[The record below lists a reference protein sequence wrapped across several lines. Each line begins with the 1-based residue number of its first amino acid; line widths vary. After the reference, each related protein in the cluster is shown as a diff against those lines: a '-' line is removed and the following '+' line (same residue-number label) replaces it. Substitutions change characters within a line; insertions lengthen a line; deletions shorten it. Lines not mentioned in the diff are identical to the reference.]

1 MGADRLGLEAWA
13 AKHVR
18 VPDGPRQ
25 GKPYRVIRE
34 PWREVLRSLASRQ
47 LEQVTLRAS
56 VQSGKTAAL
65 IVAALYHLAHK
76 RSVIFYEPDEALA
89 RLIADRLTL
98 WALHSTDGKLIGAFS
113 PLRRPFVREHD
124 DGGRLEILNASAK
137 GAGLS
142 RTADVVIVDEL
153 RAFNADVL
161 QTLIDRM
168 AAYGGRGLLITASS
182 AGYEGS
188 CKTTAELEK
197 SDRRQWFMSCEC
209 GAENIASWESF
220 RLGKARS
227 PAYVMPCCGLALDA
241 AGLAAAVKRGRWK
254 ATAKAAAKAAVP
266 RTRGYHLDCF
276 SGSAFE
282 TLETIDRTWTRA
294 RAHQKQ
300 TGSLAEIIDFQCGRL
315 ALPFS
320 PVTQQGVTPELIMAN
335 CREDYDPA
343 VAPAWASIVVAAV
356 DVQDN
361 RLEAELSAWGAVE
374 VETEDSATEVKGWD
388 SAEFRGLRHNGRWYR
403 LRRAALSYHRLR
415 GDPGQPQVW
424 EDLAVLCEA
433 PIPHASGVQ
442 IRPAI
447 TGVDVGGHYGPQV
460 SEFVRSRGAGFVCLK
475 GIAPTRHA
483 GTLARRSVTAD
494 SIDTYGP
501 AGLMLVCG
509 NSAKA
514 TIFSLLRQGIA
525 GDRPLPL
532 AWPMDEAA
540 YGPQEFEG
548 VCSEALERSIDRR
561 TGRTRTL
568 WRKIRRDNEAL
579 DVLCYSL
586 ALASYWG
593 VGFMLANAGD
603 IDAAAERMAA

>member
-1 MGADRLGLEAWA
+1 MGADRLGLESWA
-13 AKHVR
+13 AKRIR
-18 VPDGPRQ
+18 VPDGPRA
-25 GKPYRVIRE
+25 GRPYRVIRE
-34 PWREVLRSLASRQ
+34 PWRQILRDLISRQ
-47 LEQVTLRAS
+47 LEQVTIRAS

-65 IVAALYHLAHK
+65 IVAALYHMAHK
-76 RSVIFYEPDEALA
+76 RSVIFYEPDEALQ
-89 RLIADRLTL
+89 RMIAERITL
-98 WALHSTDGKLIGAFS
+98 WGLHSTDGKLIDAFS
-113 PLRRPFVREHD
+113 PARRPFVRVHE

-168 AAYGGRGLLITASS
+168 AAFGGRGLLITASS
-182 AGYEGS
+182 AGYEGD

-209 GAENIASWESF
+209 GAENIASWEAF
-220 RLGKARS
+220 RLGKGAA
-227 PAYVMPCCGLALDA
+227 PAYVMPCCGLVLDT
-241 AGLAAAVKRGRWK
+241 AGLAAVVKRGRWK
-254 ATAKAAAKAAVP
+254 ATGRAPVP

-294 RAHQKQ
+294 AAHRKQ
-300 TGSLAEIIDFQCGRL
+300 TGSLAEIVDFQCGRL

-320 PVTQQGVTPELIMAN
+320 PITQAGVTPELIQSN

-343 VAPAWASIVVAAV
+343 IVPLWASIVVCAV

-374 VETEDSATEVKGWD
+374 VETEDSATELKGWD
-388 SAEFRGLRHNGRWYR
+388 AAEFRGLRHNGRWYR

-415 GDPGQPQVW
+415 GDPGAAQVW
-424 EDLAVLCEA
+424 EDLAELSETL
-433 PIPHASGVQ
+433 IPHASGVL
-442 IRPAI
+442 IRPAV
-447 TGVDVGGHYGPQV
+447 TGIDVGGHYGPQV
-460 SEFVRSRGAGFVCLK
+460 SEFVKARGSGYVCLK
-475 GIAPTRHA
+475 GLSVNRHA
-483 GTLARRSVTAD
+483 GQLARMSITANSLD
-494 SIDTYGP
+494 EYGP

-532 AWPMDEAA
+532 MWPMDEAA

-568 WRKIRRDNEAL
+568 WRKTRRDNEAL
-579 DVLCYSL
+579 DILCYSL

-593 VGFMLANAGD
+593 VGFMLANADD
-603 IDAAAERMAA
+603 IDAAAKSQRKAA